1 MPPKRRSFLDQL
13 AQETQPQ
20 AEPVR
25 IDATPSN
32 TNAAP
37 PARAQSDKIKS
48 SLYLPPDVMDRLREI
63 AFHERCKMH
72 DLFLEGID
80 RVIEGR
86 GHPERARPKTAS

>member
-1 MPPKRRSFLDQL
+1 MPPKRKSFVAQL
-13 AQETQPQ
+13 IQETQPQ
-20 AEPVR
+20 AEPVGV
-25 IDATPSN
+25 DATPSN

-37 PARAQSDKIKS
+37 AKAQSDKIKS

-86 GHPERARPKTAS
+86 GHPERARSKTAS